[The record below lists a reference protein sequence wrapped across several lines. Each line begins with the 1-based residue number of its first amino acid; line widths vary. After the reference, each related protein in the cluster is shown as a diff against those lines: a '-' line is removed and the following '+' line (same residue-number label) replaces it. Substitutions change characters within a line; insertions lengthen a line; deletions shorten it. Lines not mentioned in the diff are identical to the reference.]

1 MPIQYS
7 PFPEFQVPNVNLL
20 GAYAQGAALQ
30 QQQLQEERL
39 RQQMDLAER
48 AAGYTA
54 NKETREAS
62 KAQMEERVKLQE
74 LKAKVLEHAK
84 AQLQNIPEGDDAAY
98 QAIIGQYKEM
108 LPDEYAI
115 AQKMKWNADTRKRF
129 LLTPEQQYTQA
140 KPTYKEFSGEVY
152 RETPQGLVPAPIVQQ
167 EAIPGARQDMTTNLI
182 KEREGFIAK
191 PEYDVNAYRAGYGSD
206 TVTRPD
212 GSVEKIK
219 PGMSVSRE
227 DAERDL
233 QRRIQTEF
241 VPKAAAKVGE
251 ENWSRLPENTRAA
264 LTSIA
269 YNYGNIP
276 NRIVPAVQSGNPE
289 AIAKAIE
296 SLAGDNKGVN
306 AGRRMQ
312 EANIARGTGLPGS
325 QAVPAFAAGGLPT
338 FMGGPQIQ
346 PPINMMGAA
355 PVNTMT
361 APQPLPP
368 VAQAAPIPAPQ
379 PVTVGTR
386 KQIKGQSNID
396 KTLDKMLGTYDQLVT
411 SGDMISSQTAAADP
425 LGTLSRYLKGT
436 TVGQETEKALGSKAQ
451 DKRNRISALRG
462 QLLQD
467 IKEATGQTSKE
478 LDSNFELKS
487 ALERLGDPT
496 MSIESIRSIVSDL
509 SSRYGSGKI
518 KLPEEAAA
526 PAAASPANRPPLSSF
541 FKR

>member
-1 MPIQYS
+1 M
-7 PFPEFQVPNVNLL
+7 
-20 GAYAQGAALQ
+20 A
-30 QQQLQEERL
+30 
-39 RQQMDLAER
+39 
-48 AAGYTA
+48 
-54 NKETREAS
+54 
-62 KAQMEERVKLQE
+62 
-74 LKAKVLEHAK
+74 
-84 AQLQNIPEGDDAAY
+84 
-98 QAIIGQYKEM
+98 
-108 LPDEYAI
+108 
-115 AQKMKWNADTRKRF
+115 
-129 LLTPEQQYTQA
+129 
-140 KPTYKEFSGEVY
+140 
-152 RETPQGLVPAPIVQQ
+152 
-167 EAIPGARQDMTTNLI
+167 TNLI

-355 PVNTMT
+355 PVNAMT
-361 APQPLPP
+361 APQQPLPP

-379 PVTVGTR
+379 PITVGTK
-386 KQIKGQSNID
+386 KQVVGQSNVE
-396 KTLDKMLGTYDQLVT
+396 KTLGRMTSLYETLDKMEEIP
-411 SGDMISSQTAAADP
+411 SEKRDP
-425 LGTLSRYLKGT
+425 LKNIAAYARGT
-436 TVGQETEKALGSKAQ
+436 TLGQEVEKARATPAQ
-451 DKRNRISALRG
+451 SKRNEIRSLQRAL
-462 QLLQD
+462 LND
-467 IKEATGQTSKE
+467 IKNSTGMSAQE
-478 LDSNFELKS
+478 INSNFELKNM
-487 ALERLGDPT
+487 LETLSDPT
-496 MSIESIRSIVSDL
+496 QSIESVKAILADISA
-509 SSRYGSGKI
+509 RYGQGKI
-518 KLPEEAAA
+518 AMPAEAAA
-526 PAAASPANRPPLSSF
+526 PAAAPPANRPPLSSF

>member
-1 MPIQYS
+1 M
-7 PFPEFQVPNVNLL
+7 
-20 GAYAQGAALQ
+20 
-30 QQQLQEERL
+30 
-39 RQQMDLAER
+39 
-48 AAGYTA
+48 
-54 NKETREAS
+54 
-62 KAQMEERVKLQE
+62 
-74 LKAKVLEHAK
+74 
-84 AQLQNIPEGDDAAY
+84 
-98 QAIIGQYKEM
+98 
-108 LPDEYAI
+108 
-115 AQKMKWNADTRKRF
+115 
-129 LLTPEQQYTQA
+129 
-140 KPTYKEFSGEVY
+140 
-152 RETPQGLVPAPIVQQ
+152 
-167 EAIPGARQDMTTNLI
+167 
-182 KEREGFIAK
+182 
-191 PEYDVNAYRAGYGSD
+191 
-206 TVTRPD
+206 
-212 GSVEKIK
+212 
-219 PGMSVSRE
+219 
-227 DAERDL
+227 
-233 QRRIQTEF
+233 
-241 VPKAAAKVGE
+241 PKAAAKVGE

-355 PVNTMT
+355 PVNAMA
-361 APQPLPP
+361 APQQPLPP

-425 LGTLSRYLKGT
+425 LGTVGRYLKGT
-436 TVGQETEKALGSKAQ
+436 SFGQETEKALGSKAQ

-496 MSIESIRSIVSDL
+496 MSIESIRAIVSDL

-526 PAAASPANRPPLSSF
+526 PAAAPPANRPPLSSF